1 MIAGIILAGGQSR
14 RMGRDKALMTL
25 GSQSL
30 LERVR
35 VAMTEVCDE
44 LVLVTNAPEKYA
56 SFGMRM
62 VPDVFPGAG
71 SLGGLYSG
79 LAASSSDMAVAVA
92 CDMPFLNVRLLRF
105 LAAAAEGYDAV
116 VPDTSVTVGE
126 IGDLSKAKQ
135 LELHPLH
142 AVYRRTCLPFIE
154 QRLKADDLR
163 VMGFYSEV
171 RIRYVRR
178 AELAEFDPQFHSFIN
193 VNTPEEWAD
202 AEKLAASS

>member
-1 MIAGIILAGGQSR
+1 MVAGIILAGGQSR
-14 RMGRDKALMTL
+14 RMGQDKALMIL
-25 GSQSL
+25 GGHTL

-35 VAMTEVCDE
+35 GAMSEVCDE
-44 LVLVTNAPEKYA
+44 LVLVTNSPVQYA
-56 SFGMRM
+56 SFGIRM
-62 VPDVFPGAG
+62 VPDALPGTG

-79 LAASSSDMAVAVA
+79 LSAVSAELAVAVA
-92 CDMPFLNVRLLRF
+92 CDMPFLSATLLQF
-105 LAAAAEGYDAV
+105 LAEAAEGYDAV

-126 IGDLSKAKQ
+126 IGDTSRAKQ

-154 QRLKADDLR
+154 RRLIAGDLR

-171 RIRYVRR
+171 IIRYVRR
-178 AELAEFDPQFHSFIN
+178 AELAVIDPHFHSFIN

-202 AEKLAASS
+202 AERLAASR

>member
-14 RMGRDKALMTL
+14 RMGQDKALMTL
-25 GSQSL
+25 GGQTL

-35 VAMTEVCDE
+35 VAMTAVCDE
-44 LVLVTNAPEKYA
+44 LVLVTNLPEKYD

-62 VPDVFPGAG
+62 VPDAFPGTG

-79 LAASSSDMAVAVA
+79 LAAVSADLAVAVA
-92 CDMPFLNVRLLRF
+92 CDMPFLNAPLLRF

-116 VPDTSVTVGE
+116 VPDTSVTAGE
-126 IGDLSKAKQ
+126 IGDMSKAKQ

-154 QRLKADDLR
+154 RRLKAEDLR

-171 RIRYVRR
+171 RMRYVRR
-178 AELAEFDPQFHSFIN
+178 AELAVVDPKFHSFIN

-202 AEKLAASS
+202 AEKLAARR